1 MKFVN
6 KFRKSPLQKQ
16 YSAIEKEW
24 DRQRKAAEGFGRS
37 HVDEIDAIFVR
48 HLSELENSK

>member
-16 YSAIEKEW
+16 YSAIEREW
-24 DRQRKAAEGFGRS
+24 DRQREAAEGFGRS
-37 HVDEIDAIFVR
+37 HVQEIDAIFSR
-48 HLSELENSK
+48 HVNNLEKTK